1 MLFTQNGWLMVA
13 LAAAAFAGSIGGAA
27 AASSVRLLTM
37 IQVPGEPI
45 ESYDI
50 GTVDEKTHLYY
61 QTDRSN
67 KSIDIF
73 DVMKNTFVARVPGFV
88 GFTGNGNTSGGNGV
102 SLVNNATELWSG
114 DGDSTVKVI
123 DLKKRKVVDT
133 ISTGGKKRANE
144 TDFDPV
150 DQVFLVGNDGTEGVE
165 PSFVTLIS
173 TKPGHKILAKILIE
187 RARQI
192 DAPRYNPKNGLF
204 YVSLPVI
211 DKTDNKGGIAVIDPR
226 EGKVLRIIEVMD
238 CAPQGLALGADDHMI
253 IGCNAGSSGSKIPP
267 LTAVFD
273 LKSEKVIAST
283 PKMGGSDMAG
293 YVEKLGLYVVGGRET
308 PTGPGI
314 GLLDAKSNEWIQ
326 NIPAPP
332 NAHSVVIS
340 QANAHILVPSA
351 KTGGFCGGCILVF
364 GEK

>member
-1 MLFTQNGWLMVA
+1 MTHSANKPV
-13 LAAAAFAGSIGGAA
+13 LAAALAFAIAGWAGAA
-27 AASSVRLLTM
+27 QSASSVKLLHM
-37 IQVPGEPI
+37 IPVPGEPL

-50 GTVDEKTHLYY
+50 GTVDEKTNLYY

-73 DVMKNTFVARVPGFV
+73 DVIKNAFVARVPGFV

-102 SLVNNATELWSG
+102 SLVNDATELWSG

-123 DLKKRKVVDT
+123 DLKTRKIIDT

-173 TKPGHKILAKILIE
+173 TKPGHKILARIPIE
-187 RARQI
+187 RARQV

-211 DKTDNKGGIAVIDPR
+211 DKTDNKGASRSSIRARPS
-226 EGKVLRIIEVMD
+226 
-238 CAPQGLALGADDHMI
+238 C
-253 IGCNAGSSGSKIPP
+253 CGSS
-267 LTAVFD
+267 
-273 LKSEKVIAST
+273 
-283 PKMGGSDMAG
+283 
-293 YVEKLGLYVVGGRET
+293 R
-308 PTGPGI
+308 
-314 GLLDAKSNEWIQ
+314 
-326 NIPAPP
+326 
-332 NAHSVVIS
+332 
-340 QANAHILVPSA
+340 
-351 KTGGFCGGCILVF
+351 
-364 GEK
+364 